1 MTGENSMKELLS
13 CVSAIVI
20 LSVILSAAGLSLKRR
35 VPLSLTVLGYV
46 PLIALLLLMD
56 LLVPLGP
63 YTHGKFPFACL
74 LFFLPFY
81 GLYSG
86 ALPRKL
92 FLFLIHLTAGF
103 AIGWISALSAK
114 YIFALQEEAYEAVR
128 LGMLLLIGSLYLYW
142 VNVKG
147 KRTINGLLTRGD
159 GWEWPAY
166 AFGLCLGC
174 VLLTMV
180 FDPSVNRTQ
189 LFFGLV
195 LVFIAWNAAVLI
207 LAVLAA
213 RAAAQTSFDLELARH
228 IIEAA
233 TAQAGEITSMVET
246 ARILRHDCKHHL
258 HVAQILLETGKIQ
271 EAREYLLA
279 FGTKC
284 DEGVLQMYCSDPCV
298 NALLNGYRK
307 RSLDSG
313 IAFSAVVELP
323 ENPHMDSFELCTL
336 LGNLLENALEACR
349 KAPEGQRRITL
360 KGAPQGNQLLIS
372 VNNTFD
378 GTVLKEEDHIVSR
391 KGASGGLGIRSIRTI
406 AGRHHGEYV
415 PEWNG
420 NTFTAS
426 VMLRL

>member
-1 MTGENSMKELLS
+1 MKELLS
-13 CVSAIVI
+13 CASAIVI
-20 LSVILSAAGLSLKRR
+20 LSVILSAAGLSLKRKI
-35 VPLSLTVLGYV
+35 PLSLTVLAYV
-46 PLIALLLLMD
+46 PLIALLLITD

-63 YTHGKFPFACL
+63 DTQGKFPFAWL
-74 LFFLPFY
+74 LFFLPIY
-81 GLYSG
+81 GLYTG
-86 ALPRKL
+86 ALPKKL
-92 FLFLIHLTAGF
+92 FVFLFHWTAGN

-114 YIFALQEEAYEAVR
+114 YIFVLLGEAYEAVR
-128 LGMLLLIGSLYLYW
+128 LGSLLLIVGLYLYW
-142 VNVKG
+142 MNA
-147 KRTINGLLTRGD
+147 RGQRMISGMLARDD

-166 AFGLCLGC
+166 AFGPFLGC
-174 VLLTMV
+174 VLLPMV
-180 FDPSVNRTQ
+180 FDPSLNRTQ
-189 LFFGLV
+189 LFSGLV
-195 LVFIAWNAAVLI
+195 LVFMAWSAAVLI
-207 LAVLAA
+207 LAVLAT

-233 TAQAGEITSMVET
+233 TAQAGEIAGMVET

-284 DEGVLQMYCSDPCV
+284 DESVMQMYCADPCV
-298 NALLNGYRK
+298 NALLNGYQR
-307 RSLDSG
+307 RCLDAG
-313 IAFSAVVELP
+313 IAFSATAELP
-323 ENPHMDSFELCTL
+323 DNPPMDSFELCTL

-372 VNNTFD
+372 VKNTFD
-378 GTVLKEEDHIVSR
+378 GTVLKEEGHIVSR
-391 KGASGGLGIRSIRTI
+391 KGTSGGLGIKSIRTI

-415 PEWNG
+415 PEWNE